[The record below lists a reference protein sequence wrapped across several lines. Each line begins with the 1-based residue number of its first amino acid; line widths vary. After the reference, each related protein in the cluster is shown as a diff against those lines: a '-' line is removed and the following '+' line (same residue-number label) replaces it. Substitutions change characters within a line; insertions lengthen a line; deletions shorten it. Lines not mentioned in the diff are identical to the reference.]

1 MQNFQFELKVEI
13 LETAILE
20 NLKDAQLMKTNEDVT
35 LLLQASEKDQSKVVL
50 FLPDRCTNTC

>member
-13 LETAILE
+13 LETAISE

-35 LLLQASEKDQSKVVL
+35 LSLHALGKSQ
-50 FLPDRCTNTC
+50 